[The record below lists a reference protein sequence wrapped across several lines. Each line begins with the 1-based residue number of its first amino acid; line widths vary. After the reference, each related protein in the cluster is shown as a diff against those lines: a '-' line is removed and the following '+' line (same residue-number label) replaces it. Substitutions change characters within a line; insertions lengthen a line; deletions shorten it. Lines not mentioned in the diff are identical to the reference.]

1 MNEKKD
7 KLELARKS
15 PESTNPFG
23 MMRRFTRDMERLF
36 EDFGGFRFPSVFS
49 SEALPFPTEFEEMD
63 WMPQVEVLHNNG
75 QFMVRADLPGM
86 TKDDIKVELAN
97 DMLTISGERKAEKE
111 EKREGFYRSERSYGN
126 FYRQL
131 PLPEGVMTEKAE
143 ATFTNGVLEVTMP
156 APKAEPATRKL
167 EVKDAPPALKEQAK
181 AKAAA

>member
-7 KLELARKS
+7 KFELAHKS
-15 PESTNPFG
+15 PEAANPFG

-36 EDFGGFRFPSVFS
+36 EDFEWFRFPSVFG
-49 SEALPFPTEFEEMD
+49 SETWPFRTEFNEME
-63 WMPQVEVLHNNG
+63 WMPKVEVVHNNG
-75 QFMVRADLPGM
+75 QFTVRADLPGM

-131 PLPEGVMTEKAE
+131 PLPEGALTEKAE
-143 ATFTNGVLEVTMP
+143 ATFTNGVLEVTMT
-156 APKAEPATRKL
+156 AAKTEPAIRKL
-167 EVKDAPPALKEQAK
+167 EVKDTPTEKKQV
-181 AKAAA
+181 KAASA

>member
-1 MNEKKD
+1 MNERKD

-15 PESTNPFG
+15 PEAANPFG

-36 EDFGGFRFPSVFS
+36 EDFEGFRFPSVFG
-49 SEALPFPTEFEEMD
+49 SETWPFRTEFNAME
-63 WMPQVEVLHNNG
+63 WMPQVEVVHNNG
-75 QFMVRADLPGM
+75 QFTVRADLPGM

-131 PLPEGVMTEKAE
+131 PLPEGALTEKAE

-156 APKAEPATRKL
+156 AAKAEPATRKL
-167 EVKDAPPALKEQAK
+167 EVKETPTEKKQV
-181 AKAAA
+181 KAAAA